1 MHRYHAHLD
10 RQAPEGECKEQGD
23 EPFDWKVKPGQALAN
38 GFWKGLGGRGFRQS
52 RKVIGTNGRGEPE
65 VTYQ

>member
-1 MHRYHAHLD
+1 MHRCHAHLD

-38 GFWKGLGGRGFRQS
+38 GFWKGLGGRGFPP
-52 RKVIGTNGRGEPE
+52 EP
-65 VTYQ
+65 